1 MRYAFAVVTAQGDGE
16 TLLLWKQ
23 LWALAFGLDNRSKHM
38 VATIG
43 VSGLERLII
52 RFIGQ
57 RPRSTPGMVASTLN
71 MNPSKVSRIVRRLEE
86 RRYVTYRRDADDRR
100 RVFLV
105 LTLRGLRIDREP
117 RGTVEAAV
125 RRTLQRLD
133 ARMIAGSAEWLDALT
148 VELRSE

>member
-1 MRYAFAVVTAQGDGE
+1 MVTAQGDGE
-16 TLLLWKQ
+16 TLLLWKR

-38 VATIG
+38 VTTIG

-57 RPRSTPGMVASTLN
+57 RPRSTPGMVASALN
-71 MNPSKVSRIVRRLEE
+71 MNPRTVSRIVRRLEE

-100 RVFLV
+100 RVFLA
-105 LTLRGLRIDREP
+105 LTLRGLRVDRAP

-125 RRTLQRLD
+125 RRTLRRLD
-133 ARMIAGSAEWLDALT
+133 ATMIERSAELLGVLAR
-148 VELRSE
+148 ELRSE